1 MLLTLSTDTAVH
13 IGGVGAVLEVV
24 SAGCRQG
31 GIERRR
37 PLFVS
42 LCQPPNPVRRE
53 VEVAE
58 HLAER
63 LPLIDR
69 IEELSPK
76 LDW

>member
-13 IGGVGAVLEVV
+13 IGAVGAVLEVV

-42 LCQPPNPVRRE
+42 LCQPQTRLGVRLRS
-53 VEVAE
+53 
-58 HLAER
+58 R
-63 LPLIDR
+63 STWRKDFR
-69 IEELSPK
+69 S
-76 LDW
+76 